1 MKEFEK
7 LLLTKCPQ
15 YMILLFAKNYENE
28 TSQEFKDY
36 VAKHFNRLQTKEE
49 LLRMPVREFFDLYA
63 KAEKQS
69 MKTHL
74 LSVFYA
80 YDIENIGDLI
90 ALTKLDLL
98 RFRTMGKKSIA
109 TIERICANAGLEFK

>member
-1 MKEFEK
+1 MNEFEK
-7 LLLTKCPQ
+7 LLPGKCPQ
-15 YMILLFAKNYENE
+15 YMILLLAKNYENE

-36 VAKHFNRLQTKEE
+36 VAKHFNRLQTKEA
-49 LLRMPVREFFDLYA
+49 LLMMPIREFFDLYA

-109 TIERICANAGLEFK
+109 TIKRILENVGLELK